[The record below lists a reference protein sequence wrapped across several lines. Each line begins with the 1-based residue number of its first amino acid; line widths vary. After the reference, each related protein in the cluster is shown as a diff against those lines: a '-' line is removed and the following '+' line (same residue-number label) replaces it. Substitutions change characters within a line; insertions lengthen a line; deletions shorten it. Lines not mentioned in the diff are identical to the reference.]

1 MTFPAID
8 SARFDAA
15 ARTGTP
21 VLKLPSVN
29 LLSPKTLQRLAVRRV
44 RRRLVAGGL
53 VAVVF
58 VGGGWMVQSA
68 RLTSAHQQLTD
79 EQAATTP
86 LNAQLTALAPIATF
100 YSELDARKT
109 AASQAM
115 AAEVLFSAALADLNN
130 RTPKNMLI
138 TNLAVTLTPS
148 VVTAVAPPVSPLTQA
163 GIDANGND
171 TTSAAAAGTASA
183 APLGTTTSSTP
194 ATGNTATA
202 SASAGASCAQ
212 QDPFD
217 PTAVIG
223 CITLS
228 GNAPSRAVVGDFIT
242 NLKASQLYATPF
254 ITTTTVTGAD
264 GVQQVQF
271 NGSVGLTGAAVSGR
285 YADLGWLADPSV
297 LAAAQAMIAAGD
309 TASNRLAKETA
320 ALQAVAKAEAAAVA
334 KAQAAAAAA
343 AQLAA
348 QNAAAQQLRAA
359 AAAALAASQASSTGQ
374 STSSSTT
381 TTTTTKGK

>member
-1 MTFPAID
+1 MTFPALD
-8 SARFDAA
+8 SVRFDAA

-44 RRRLVAGGL
+44 RRRLLAGGL

-68 RLTSAHQQLTD
+68 RLSSAHQQLTD

-86 LNAQLTALAPIATF
+86 LNAQLNALAPIATF

-115 AAEVLFSAALADLNN
+115 AAEVLFSAALADLNT

-148 VVTAVAPPVSPLTQA
+148 VVAAVAPPVSPLTKA

-171 TTSAAAAGTASA
+171 TTSAAAQAAASGTGSASATPSGTASA
-183 APLGTTTSSTP
+183 P
-194 ATGNTATA
+194 ATGSTATG
-202 SASAGASCAQ
+202 SAATGASCAQ

-228 GNAPSRAVVGDFIT
+228 GNAPNRTVVGDFIT

-271 NGSVGLTGAAVSGR
+271 SGTVGLTGAAVSGR
-285 YADLGWLADPSV
+285 YADLSWLADPSV

-320 ALQAVAKAEAAAVA
+320 TLQAMAKAEAAAVA

-343 AQLAA
+343 AQQAA
-348 QNAAAQQLRAA
+348 ENAAAQQLRAA
-359 AAAALAASQASSTGQ
+359 AAAALAASQASAAGQ
-374 STSSSTT
+374 SSSTT
-381 TTTTTKGK
+381 TTTKGK